1 MTKSIN
7 KMIMAFLVVIL
18 VLLSVVLMP
27 RTALANEDDYEYDD
41 YGYIFYVNEQT
52 GYQAY
57 VIDYMDLL
65 KESEE
70 ISLLEEMKSIT
81 DYGNAVFFSNNE
93 NAYES
98 AAKGLYTDL
107 YDEESGTIFSISMA
121 ARKITLWSYGNVLD
135 TISINRAQVIVSN
148 TYSYASDENYYK
160 CAKEAFNQEN
170 ILLRG
175 GKISQKMKHTSNF
188 FLALVLSTGFC
199 YIFILI
205 KSMRHKLSVSEI
217 AENIDYQY
225 DEGGGGG
232 ASHGF

>member
-57 VIDYMDLL
+57 VIDAMDLL

-93 NAYES
+93 NVYE
-98 AAKGLYTDL
+98 
-107 YDEESGTIFSISMA
+107 FS
-121 ARKITLWSYGNVLD
+121 
-135 TISINRAQVIVSN
+135 
-148 TYSYASDENYYK
+148 
-160 CAKEAFNQEN
+160 
-170 ILLRG
+170 
-175 GKISQKMKHTSNF
+175 
-188 FLALVLSTGFC
+188 
-199 YIFILI
+199 
-205 KSMRHKLSVSEI
+205 
-217 AENIDYQY
+217 
-225 DEGGGGG
+225 
-232 ASHGF
+232 

>member
-70 ISLLEEMKSIT
+70 ISLLEEMKMHMKVQQK
-81 DYGNAVFFSNNE
+81 DYIQT
-93 NAYES
+93 Y
-98 AAKGLYTDL
+98 
-107 YDEESGTIFSISMA
+107 MM
-121 ARKITLWSYGNVLD
+121 RKVEQS
-135 TISINRAQVIVSN
+135 
-148 TYSYASDENYYK
+148 
-160 CAKEAFNQEN
+160 
-170 ILLRG
+170 
-175 GKISQKMKHTSNF
+175 
-188 FLALVLSTGFC
+188 FL
-199 YIFILI
+199 
-205 KSMRHKLSVSEI
+205 
-217 AENIDYQY
+217 
-225 DEGGGGG
+225 
-232 ASHGF
+232 